1 LCSDLEKTFIDCLF
15 KPEYS
20 GGIVEVA
27 KALHAAQ
34 NKLDYNKLLK
44 YCIQFDSQAVLK
56 RLGYIHDLLNIQN
69 PMQMIKTSSVV
80 TLDTEL
86 PNEGK
91 YSGIWSIKENL
102 DAETIKGAI
111 LT

>member
-1 LCSDLEKTFIDCLF
+1 
-15 KPEYS
+15 
-20 GGIVEVA
+20 
-27 KALHAAQ
+27 
-34 NKLDYNKLLK
+34 LLK

-56 RLGYIHDLLNIQN
+56 RLGYIHDLLGIRN
-69 PMQMIKTSSVV
+69 PIREELQKIKTGSVV
-80 TLDTEL
+80 SLDTEL

-102 DAETIKGAI
+102 DAETIRGAI